1 MIPKGR
7 GWMLRSESSGEDIYG
22 RIVARVTVR
31 VRVGSE
37 SRGEDIYGR
46 IVARV
51 RVRVRVGSESRGE
64 DIYGRTANQPS
75 PSPSL

>member
-1 MIPKGR
+1 
-7 GWMLRSESSGEDIYG
+7 MLRSESSGEDIYG

-46 IVARV
+46 
-51 RVRVRVGSESRGE
+51 
-64 DIYGRTANQPS
+64 TANQPS